1 MRPSDRT
8 PKCRNQ
14 NPSSSLKVR
23 TKSRRVRK
31 TLFSRSRSKL
41 LTVAKSLIMALHTRT
56 TPKPPFRSTTTN
68 PETASPNNSSSK
80 EVSRSSI
87 GHRTTIDNHITSRSL
102 RTSSSTTQMRSRS
115 TQPNTT
121 PLNRSTLLPS
131 SNTMR

>member
-8 PKCRNQ
+8 PKCRKQ

-41 LTVAKSLIMALHTRT
+41 LMVAKSLIMALHTRT

-68 PETASPNNSSSK
+68 PETASLNNSCSK

-87 GHRTTIDNHITSRSL
+87 GHRTTIVNHITKAFIRAVVQLRSVAVRPNRTL
-102 RTSSSTTQMRSRS
+102 RNLTV
-115 TQPNTT
+115 
-121 PLNRSTLLPS
+121 LPYFPAA
-131 SNTMR
+131 TR